1 MSETREMIGEP
12 VLPTGESDR
21 TLMIRAHDGDRLA
34 ALALLDRY
42 AGPLWNLVYR
52 ATGLSALAADVV
64 RATLS
69 SAVRRVS
76 ERVPP
81 ADRRWIVALASDAY
95 RRLLAADVKPDAPT
109 HRFRI
114 SPRHWDAER
123 LGIAAGARPSPRRAG
138 QKLRQRLWRSYSRLS
153 MRRRFVLVLSE
164 TGQVSPAEL
173 AEVLGES
180 EARAR
185 LIRDGAKLALMERL
199 ADAPRRWPSWLREHR
214 RGRRP

>member
-1 MSETREMIGEP
+1 MSETREMIDEP

-21 TLMIRAHDGDRLA
+21 ALMVRAHDGDRLA
-34 ALALLDRY
+34 ALALVDRY
-42 AGPLWNLVYR
+42 VGPVWNLVYR
-52 ATGLSALAADVV
+52 STGLSALAADVV

-69 SAVRRVS
+69 SAVRS
-76 ERVPP
+76 LSDRVPP
-81 ADRRWIVALASDAY
+81 ADRRWIVALAADAY
-95 RRLLAADVKPDAPT
+95 GRLLSADVRPDAPT

-123 LGIAAGARPSPRRAG
+123 LGISAGARPSPRRAG

-153 MRRRFVLVLSE
+153 MRRRFVLALSE
-164 TGQVSPAEL
+164 TAPLSAAEL

-180 EARAR
+180 EAQAR

-199 ADAPRRWPSWLREHR
+199 ADRSPRWPSWLRER
-214 RGRRP
+214 RRRSHP